1 MNIEMKDNFFV
12 KSHGLG
18 NEYLVLDSHSITF
31 DLSVQA
37 IRRLCNT
44 NYGLGTD
51 GVLLRVDSKIAD
63 IGLLIFN
70 PDGSEAEKSGNGLR
84 IFCKYVFDY
93 KLIAK
98 SEFSVETKGGVVQAK
113 IVETKSDKAKVISI
127 EMGKAIF
134 QSNLIPTLY
143 DSEEVQDVKALIH
156 GKEFEINCVSVGNP
170 HCVILKDTL
179 NVAEIKEF
187 GPYIEH
193 FQLFPNRINTQFVK
207 VINRELVEILIW
219 ERGAGFTLASGTSS
233 SAVASVLK
241 KKGLIDSKVTVKM
254 PGGELTLEVD
264 DDFNIKLIG
273 EVRQICEGI
282 LDRELLEDLELPIV
296 Q

>member
-1 MNIEMKDNFFV
+1 MKNNFFV

-18 NEYLVLDSHSITF
+18 NEYVVLDSNAITF
-31 DLSVQA
+31 DLSAQA

-51 GVLLRVDSKIAD
+51 GVLLKVDSKLAD

-70 PDGSEAEKSGNGLR
+70 PDGSQAEKSGNGLR

-93 KLIAK
+93 KIIMK
-98 SEFSVETKGGVVQAK
+98 NEFTVETKGGIVHAK
-113 IVETKSDKAKVISI
+113 IVETKAGKARVIRI
-127 EMGKAIF
+127 DMGKAVF
-134 QSNLIPTLY
+134 SSGLIPTLY
-143 DSEEVQDVKALIH
+143 ELDEVQNVKAMIH

-179 NVAEIKEF
+179 NPAEIKEF

-193 FQLFPNRINTQFVK
+193 FRMFPNRINTQFAK
-207 VINRELVEILIW
+207 VINRGLVEILIW

-241 KKGLIDSKVTVKM
+241 KKGLIDSKVTIKM
-254 PGGELTLEVD
+254 IGGELALEVD
-264 DDFNIKLIG
+264 EDFNIRLIG

-282 LDRELLEDLELPIV
+282 LDNEFIEDLNLPIV
-296 Q
+296 

>member
-1 MNIEMKDNFFV
+1 MKNNFFV

-18 NEYLVLDSHSITF
+18 NEYVVLDNQTITF
-31 DLSVQA
+31 DLSAQA

-44 NYGLGTD
+44 HYGLGTD
-51 GVLLRVDSKIAD
+51 GVLLKVDSKVAD
-63 IGLLIFN
+63 TGLLIFN
-70 PDGSEAEKSGNGLR
+70 PDGSQAEKSGNGLR

-93 KLIAK
+93 NIITKN
-98 SEFSVETKGGVVQAK
+98 EFTVETKGGIVHAK
-113 IVETKSDKAKVISI
+113 IVETNSNSNKARVISI
-127 EMGKAIF
+127 DMGRAVF
-134 QSNLIPTLY
+134 SSGLIPTLY
-143 DSEEVQDVKALIH
+143 ESDEVQNVKATIH

-179 NVAEIKEF
+179 NPAEIKEF

-193 FQLFPNRINTQFVK
+193 FHMFPNRINTQFAK
-207 VINRELVEILIW
+207 VINRGLVEILIW

-241 KKGLIDSKVTVKM
+241 RKGLIDSKVTVKM
-254 PGGELTLEVD
+254 VGGELTLEVD
-264 DDFNIKLIG
+264 DDFNIRLTG

-282 LDRELLEDLELPIV
+282 LDNELIEDLNLPIV
-296 Q
+296 